1 MRLSFKSSKKSSIL
15 NLLNFN
21 EFTYDND
28 VLSYDDEYFE
38 EYDYYINS
46 IPNTD
51 YEFEKDDILYY

>member
-28 VLSYDDEYFE
+28 ILSYDDEYFE
-38 EYDYYINS
+38 EYDYYTNS
-46 IPNTD
+46 IHDTD
-51 YEFEKDDILYY
+51 YGFEKDDILYY